1 MAVSRVTLADL
12 AASLFRD
19 TVNAN
24 SAVAVTTASTIIYS
38 IHIDNS
44 ANSGEAEFIKLYNT
58 ASAVTVGTTVPDMVI
73 PVVAG
78 EVMEVIFPKGKVFGT
93 GLAVATVTA
102 GGTGGTSSPGSALI
116 LNITYT

>member
-19 TVNAN
+19 TVSAN
-24 SAVAVTTASTIIYS
+24 SAVAVTTASTILYS
-38 IHIDNS
+38 VHIDNS
-44 ANSGEAEFIKLYNT
+44 ANSGEAEFIKFWNT
-58 ASAVTVGTTVPDMVI
+58 ASAVTVGTTVPDMVL

-78 EVMEVIFPKGKVFGT
+78 GVVEFVFPKGMVFGT

-102 GGTGGTSSPGSALI
+102 GGTAGTSSPGSSLI
-116 LNITYT
+116 INITYT